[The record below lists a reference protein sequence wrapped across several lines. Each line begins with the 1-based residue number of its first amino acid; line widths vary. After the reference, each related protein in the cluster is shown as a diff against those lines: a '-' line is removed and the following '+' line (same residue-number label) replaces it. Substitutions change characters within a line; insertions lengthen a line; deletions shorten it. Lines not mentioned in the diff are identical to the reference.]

1 MADEE
6 QGKPEEDQVE
16 SAAAESQTADEE
28 VATESPEEPFSAPDE
43 EPEIT
48 KEDVDVKVPDFA
60 PLAEKKATREAGPM
74 DRFYDVQVPVWA
86 ELGRIKMPLGEIM
99 KLDEGSVLRLDRAV
113 SEPVELESQ
122 GVTLARGEVVVI
134 DDCFAVRIKEIESSA
149 Q

>member
-6 QGKPEEDQVE
+6 QDKPEEEQVDAADVE
-16 SAAAESQTADEE
+16 SANADAEAAPESSEPPATA
-28 VATESPEEPFSAPDE
+28 ANE

-48 KEDVDVKVPDFA
+48 TEDVDVKVPDFA
-60 PLAEKKATREAGPM
+60 PLKEKKATREAGPM
-74 DRFYDVQVPVWA
+74 DRFYDVQVPIWA

-113 SEPVELESQ
+113 SEPVELVSQ

-134 DDCFAVRIKEIESSA
+134 DDCFAVRIKEIESSTH
-149 Q
+149 

>member
-6 QGKPEEDQVE
+6 QDKPEEEQVE
-16 SAAAESQTADEE
+16 SAEAESENVETEAEAD
-28 VATESPEEPFSAPDE
+28 SPEDTSTEE
-43 EPEIT
+43 NVEPEVT
-48 KEDVDVKVPDFA
+48 TEDVDVKVPEFA
-60 PLAEKKATREAGPM
+60 PLNEKKSTREAGPM

-86 ELGRIKMPLGEIM
+86 ELGRIKMPLGDIM

-113 SEPVELESQ
+113 SEPVELVSQ

-149 Q
+149 H